1 MKRVKKT
8 SKPEAP
14 SSRVAS
20 NSKSQIWRERT
31 LVLRAWN
38 FSGAWGL
45 VLGALVMV
53 FATGF
58 RTTPSVPSCCAKP
71 EGPTAFTDK
80 SIYQVNSTW
89 TTDQNRPIK
98 LSALAGRPQVLVMFF
113 ANCQYACPILVND
126 LKRIQAALPPDLR
139 SRVGFTLVSFDTK
152 RDTPAALTAYRRAH
166 ALPADN
172 WMLLHGEPDDVLELA
187 ALLGVK
193 FKEDA
198 NGQFAHS
205 NVITILNAQGEIVH
219 QQTGLNQDIRESV
232 RLLQQLVP
240 K

>member
-1 MKRVKKT
+1 
-8 SKPEAP
+8 
-14 SSRVAS
+14 
-20 NSKSQIWRERT
+20 
-31 LVLRAWN
+31 
-38 FSGAWGL
+38 
-45 VLGALVMV
+45 MV
-53 FATGF
+53 FATGC

-89 TTDQNRPIK
+89 TTDHNRPIK

-172 WMLLHGEPDDVLELA
+172 WMLL
-187 ALLGVK
+187 
-193 FKEDA
+193 
-198 NGQFAHS
+198 
-205 NVITILNAQGEIVH
+205 IVARY
-219 QQTGLNQDIRESV
+219 RE
-232 RLLQQLVP
+232 R
-240 K
+240 